1 MVLCL
6 MPACSATLTNLIP
19 ISLFTGCNAGLR
31 TATRATHRS
40 DTITLARDCRNHTIN
55 VRLHLRARLALLS
68 SFDLPSSFALPDW
81 YPSGL
86 SLCRPSTPSNDLEV
100 AIYIERQL
108 VVSNASE

>member
-19 ISLFTGCNAGLR
+19 ISLFAGCNAGLR

-40 DTITLARDCRNHTIN
+40 DTITRAGDCRKQTIN

-68 SFDLPSSFALPDW
+68 SFTLPDL
-81 YPSGL
+81 YPTGL